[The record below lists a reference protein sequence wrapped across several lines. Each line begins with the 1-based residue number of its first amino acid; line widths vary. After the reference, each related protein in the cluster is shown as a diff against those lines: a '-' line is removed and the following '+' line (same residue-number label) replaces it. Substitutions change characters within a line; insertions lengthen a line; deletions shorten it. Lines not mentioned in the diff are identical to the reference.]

1 MLFNID
7 VLDYSQMGRQ
17 GRRVPH
23 GLFFPISFCGSNN
36 AKLIVNNSS
45 GTARV
50 TRTKLPAMLKVAFAA
65 GPAVL
70 VWKMLA
76 LWVNLMTGNCS
87 EASVELISTLG
98 VCLWSLLLGWLAG
111 VGLPGWLQR
120 DAGESSAILHSISLP
135 SQRCYLPEF
144 QCTRATL
151 FWKKVSK
158 NERRGQQR
166 IFAIEVPKR
175 KAVSHRHIV
184 EKTSAWYQILAL
196 GLVEFDSEG
205 VGGTTVTTT
214 AGSAALGCSQPTIAV
229 VDFRVSAVFGNTLW
243 KNVRLK
249 MPE

>member
-98 VCLWSLLLGWLAG
+98 VCLWSLLLGWLFG
-111 VGLPGWLQR
+111 CVESRTEFIFNLSSFPGMLYDSALLNR
-120 DAGESSAILHSISLP
+120 VESSL
-135 SQRCYLPEF
+135 
-144 QCTRATL
+144 
-151 FWKKVSK
+151 
-158 NERRGQQR
+158 
-166 IFAIEVPKR
+166 
-175 KAVSHRHIV
+175 IV
-184 EKTSAWYQILAL
+184 T
-196 GLVEFDSEG
+196 D
-205 VGGTTVTTT
+205 
-214 AGSAALGCSQPTIAV
+214 
-229 VDFRVSAVFGNTLW
+229 
-243 KNVRLK
+243 
-249 MPE
+249 